1 MKLRTKL
8 ILAFLLLSVLPLT
21 AVTLYSYSSS
31 LRAFHRTVEAQ
42 SGTLATEMGQR
53 MELVTADLGQRL
65 DRLSQQSDG
74 PEVVAAAEER
84 GPSSQA
90 VRASVMKWLSDA
102 APLVERVEFVPN
114 LHPAIDPDQEVKR
127 LVGEDPTP
135 DLQSP
140 PSPPSPP
147 PPPSGRAFPRP
158 ASRPALRMDGAG
170 GSGGSG
176 GRGGGDSIVRR
187 QVARSPRPPR
197 PPKPQLRKWVV
208 DLSNLKAAGEYAE
221 TEAAIADAT
230 IAGVKVLT
238 GLVGEQVTKE
248 ISTRIS
254 EGINTGLK
262 EAADAIR
269 REAEKLTNHNA
280 QYRRAIMAATAK
292 KFDVDVKRD
301 GEVVG
306 TINAKLNTSQLLATV
321 LSATRR
327 DQGEIPFAIDTDHQI
342 HTVHPNDRRILA
354 SRAVLSRVRQAEAN
368 ANAHPDQ
375 GDPTVTRIDDDWIVV
390 TRKDQSGVTFG
401 IARPIGD
408 SLRDI
413 RRASGRN
420 LGLGLGVI
428 GLAFIGIIPL
438 SSRMTR
444 NLAAL
449 DGGVRQLAK
458 GDLAVR
464 VPVRSRDEVGQLA
477 QAFNQMA
484 QDLEAHQKLIV
495 DQQRL
500 HRELELCRR
509 IQTEMLPKAP
519 LWVGLTEV
527 TGVSIPAREVGGDFF
542 NYFMLPGGDLAVLV
556 GDVSGKGVSAA
567 LLMANIQAT
576 LRARLPLESNLVNL
590 VAAMDREVEQ
600 NTPRGVYVTLF
611 VGIFDPIRK
620 VLRYVNAGHNP
631 QFVLRVAGGLERL
644 SSTGLPVG
652 LFAGHNY
659 EEQSVDLADGD
670 LLFFFTDGMV
680 ETLNEQ
686 GDMFGTERLEALLM
700 RAHLD
705 EIGLM
710 LTNIEESVR
719 TFRGNAELYDD
730 ATMMALRL
738 GAAPTGPASSV
749 V

>member
-8 ILAFLLLSVLPLT
+8 ILAFLLLSVIPLT
-21 AVTLYSYSSS
+21 AVTLYSYTSS

-42 SGTLATEMGQR
+42 SGAMAREMGQR
-53 MELVTADLGQRL
+53 MELVTADLGKRV
-65 DRLSQQSDG
+65 DRLSRVSEE
-74 PEVVAAAEER
+74 PVVAASQER
-84 GPSSQA
+84 DPEHPA
-90 VRASVMKWLSDA
+90 VRDYVVKSLGDA
-102 APLVERVEFVPN
+102 ALFLERLEFVPN
-114 LHPAIDPDQEVKR
+114 PDPNPDPQPERAVPPAGIP
-127 LVGEDPTP
+127 PT
-135 DLQSP
+135 
-140 PSPPSPP
+140 PP
-147 PPPSGRAFPRP
+147 PPPGFDGSPPPSGAPPSGRR
-158 ASRPALRMDGAG
+158 RGLRMG
-170 GSGGSG
+170 GPP
-176 GRGGGDSIVRR
+176 R
-187 QVARSPRPPR
+187 APRPPGR
-197 PPKPQLRKWVV
+197 PPLRKWVV
-208 DLSNLKAAGEYAE
+208 DLSDLKSHEYAE
-221 TEAAIADAT
+221 VQSSIASATAAGMNAIS
-230 IAGVKVLT
+230 
-238 GLVGEQVTKE
+238 GLIGDDMSREIRLKIQQSLRQASKEVGSQIEH
-248 ISTRIS
+248 
-254 EGINTGLK
+254 GINTGLK
-262 EAADAIR
+262 EAAESILREAGKLKEQNREIR
-269 REAEKLTNHNA
+269 RAVV
-280 QYRRAIMAATAK
+280 AAAK
-292 KFDVDVKRD
+292 RFDIDVRRD

-327 DQGEIPFAIDTDHQI
+327 EQGEIPFAIDSEHQI
-342 HTVHPNDRRILA
+342 YTPLPRDRRTLESLDLLAHLRLADAYAGAHADQDETSTILPNENW
-354 SRAVLSRVRQAEAN
+354 V
-368 ANAHPDQ
+368 
-375 GDPTVTRIDDDWIVV
+375 VV
-390 TRKDQSGVTFG
+390 TRKDASGVTFG
-401 IARPIGD
+401 IARPVGD
-408 SLRDI
+408 SLREI

-444 NLAAL
+444 NLATL

-464 VPVRSRDEVGQLA
+464 VPVRSNDEVGQLA

-495 DQQRL
+495 EQQRL

-509 IQTEMLPKAP
+509 IQTEMLPKEP

-527 TGVSIPAREVGGDFF
+527 KGVSIPAREVGGDFF

-576 LRARLPLESNLVNL
+576 LRARLPLEPDLVTL
-590 VAAMDREVEQ
+590 VATLDQEVER

-611 VGIFDPIRK
+611 VGIFDPARK

-631 QFVLRVAGGLERL
+631 QFVVRVAGGLERL

-652 LFAGHNY
+652 LFAGHEY
-659 EEQSVDLADGD
+659 QERTLELADGD

-686 GDMFGTERLEALLM
+686 GDMFGAERLEALLM
-700 RAHLD
+700 RAHSD
-705 EIGLM
+705 EIGPM
-710 LTNIEESVR
+710 LATIEASVR
-719 TFRGNAELYDD
+719 EFRGKAEPYDD

-738 GAAPTGPASSV
+738 GKKTEDV
-749 V
+749 RR

>member
-42 SGTLATEMGQR
+42 SGTLALEMGQR
-53 MELVTADLGQRL
+53 MELVTADLGQRV
-65 DRLSQQSDG
+65 DRLSQQATE
-74 PEVVAAAEER
+74 PEVVAAAQEQE
-84 GPSSQA
+84 PNAA
-90 VRASVMKWLSDA
+90 VRASVLRMLGDA
-102 APLVERVEFVPN
+102 APLLERLEFVPN
-114 LHPAIDPDQEVKR
+114 PNPN
-127 LVGEDPTP
+127 PTP
-135 DLQSP
+135 EPAAPDTSD
-140 PSPPSPP
+140 PSPRARPEPP
-147 PPPSGRAFPRP
+147 IPPEPLEPPVPPQPPTRRLMA
-158 ASRPALRMDGAG
+158 
-170 GSGGSG
+170 
-176 GRGGGDSIVRR
+176 RGTRG
-187 QVARSPRPPR
+187 QWPPR
-197 PPKPQLRKWVV
+197 PPFPPRRPMQKWVV
-208 DLSNLKAAGEYAE
+208 DFSKLKIEADASGTE
-221 TEAAIADAT
+221 TAIAEGTVA
-230 IAGVKVLT
+230 AMKALS
-238 GLVGEQVTKE
+238 GLMGERMSRE
-248 ISTRIS
+248 IGAQIS
-254 EGINTGLK
+254 QGINTGFK
-262 EAADAIR
+262 EAGDAIR
-269 REAEKLTNHNA
+269 REAEKLKEHNV
-280 QYRRAIMAATAK
+280 QYRRAVQAAAAK

-306 TINAKLNTSQLLATV
+306 TINAKLNTSQLLSTV

-327 DQGEIPFAIDTDHQI
+327 EQGEIPFAIDSEQQI
-342 HTVHPNDRRILA
+342 YTLQPRDRRTLESLDLLAHLKGAEAFAKAHPELGETSTTLPND
-354 SRAVLSRVRQAEAN
+354 N
-368 ANAHPDQ
+368 
-375 GDPTVTRIDDDWIVV
+375 WIVV
-390 TRKDQSGVTFG
+390 TRKDPSGVTFG
-401 IARPIGD
+401 IARPVGD
-408 SLRDI
+408 SLREI

-458 GDLAVR
+458 GDLRVR

-495 DQQRL
+495 EQQRL

-509 IQTEMLPKAP
+509 IQTEMLPKEP

-527 TGVSIPAREVGGDFF
+527 KGVSIPAREVGGDFF
-542 NYFMLPGGDLAVLV
+542 NYFVLPGGDLAVLV

-576 LRARLPLESNLVNL
+576 LRARLPLEPNLVNL

-611 VGIFDPIRK
+611 VGIYDPIRK

-652 LFAGHNY
+652 LFAGHDY
-659 EEQSVDLADGD
+659 QEHSVDLADGD
-670 LLFFFTDGMV
+670 LLFFFTDGIV
-680 ETLNEQ
+680 EALNEQ
-686 GDMFGTERLEALLM
+686 GDMFGTERLEGLLM

-719 TFRGNAELYDD
+719 DFRGKAEPYDD

-738 GAAPTGPASSV
+738 GAAPISPTSAV